1 MEGGVLEVPIEDAGA
16 AASYSQLW
24 LISYFKLDIVALRKF
39 VPLKYVSSFYF
50 FGTSVKGE
58 YGM

>member
-1 MEGGVLEVPIEDAGA
+1 MSLSQNRRKKTILSILGGSDPPKAGP
-16 AASYSQLW
+16 
-24 LISYFKLDIVALRKF
+24 KLDIVALRQF
-39 VPLKYVSSFYF
+39 DPLEYVGSFYF